1 MLVYSFSL
9 KLKLLFL
16 LVITS
21 HYVLS
26 QNKPITGYV
35 FNDYG
40 DALTGVNIISEPSK
54 SGTQTNTDGQF
65 SFFAPVNDRS
75 LVFRYIGYE
84 ERRKNIVLFKNG
96 DKIILKRALVVMDSL
111 VVEENKIKHFDDKTE
126 KNNISYI
133 ESQNLIQKGSSDL
146 AEGIYFDQ
154 SVILNETI
162 NGRKTMSIRGSAS
175 NELTIFYDGVKIN
188 RLGDPIV
195 DLSVFPTTSFTG
207 VEILKGSHETA
218 LYSSGSINL
227 IPKIEYRNSIFFKQ
241 QFGTYNYGGYDGVG
255 SLGFKYASL
264 NYGISESQYSQSYSD
279 TSASDLNTVIKRN
292 FFNIGLRNKKSFDLK
307 FLGYNHKKEFINFRS
322 NDSIDFNSNTY
333 ILKLSQFNI
342 VNSQIFLYGMYQN
355 QKGQESLNLYNRD
368 KISENRE
375 LGFELFKHVKNAD
388 LRISSQTSFINFDWN
403 IDSESV
409 STERQNSVLTG
420 SFELNKPDRE
430 DVLFLKDIKLV
441 LSNHRITDKSDT
453 LKGINLPY
461 HYWENNNFNFT
472 MSFLKKTNQKRAF
485 YYLNFS
491 KTYRPPSLYDFL
503 SNSTFS
509 LYENQ
514 LDLEPEHKSTY
525 EIGYRL
531 NRVAVIGEASY
542 DLNTSFFNYS
552 YLNKMK
558 NIIVEGTPAQ
568 FSVNSGAASI
578 FGLDVKLE
586 LSPTVSWINFK
597 FLLSNYYFSDFQ
609 SFPMQPDKI
618 FKNIITLKTRWLN
631 VDFINRNEGEKVL
644 STYSI
649 DGEIIQNKLEPNIGF
664 DCTVYQNINLR
675 FIKSSISISGK
686 NLLSKE
692 TSLGGISIYDKRYY
706 LSLNVSI

>member
-1 MLVYSFSL
+1 MSKGNIIFLLDSDDIFKKNKLSEINKIFKKNKKINFIQDTPINSFLKKKMSL
-9 KLKLLFL
+9 KKKNHFFS
-16 LVITS
+16 IW
-21 HYVLS
+21 
-26 QNKPITGYV
+26 P
-35 FNDYG
+35 
-40 DALTGVNIISEPSK
+40 
-54 SGTQTNTDGQF
+54 
-65 SFFAPVNDRS
+65 SFF
-75 LVFRYIGYE
+75 
-84 ERRKNIVLFKNG
+84 
-96 DKIILKRALVVMDSL
+96 
-111 VVEENKIKHFDDKTE
+111 
-126 KNNISYI
+126 
-133 ESQNLIQKGSSDL
+133 
-146 AEGIYFDQ
+146 
-154 SVILNETI
+154 
-162 NGRKTMSIRGSAS
+162 
-175 NELTIFYDGVKIN
+175 
-188 RLGDPIV
+188 
-195 DLSVFPTTSFTG
+195 PTSCIAF
-207 VEILKGSHETA
+207 
-218 LYSSGSINL
+218 
-227 IPKIEYRNSIFFKQ
+227 
-241 QFGTYNYGGYDGVG
+241 
-255 SLGFKYASL
+255 
-264 NYGISESQYSQSYSD
+264 
-279 TSASDLNTVIKRN
+279 KRN

-420 SFELNKPDRE
+420 SFELNKPDKE

-503 SNSTFS
+503 SNSTFN

-568 FSVNSGAASI
+568 FTVNSGAASI

-586 LSPTVSWINFK
+586 LSPTVSWIN
-597 FLLSNYYFSDFQ
+597 LYICSV
-609 SFPMQPDKI
+609 
-618 FKNIITLKTRWLN
+618 WCH
-631 VDFINRNEGEKVL
+631 GVL
-644 STYSI
+644 
-649 DGEIIQNKLEPNIGF
+649 GKL
-664 DCTVYQNINLR
+664 
-675 FIKSSISISGK
+675 
-686 NLLSKE
+686 
-692 TSLGGISIYDKRYY
+692 IYD
-706 LSLNVSI
+706 